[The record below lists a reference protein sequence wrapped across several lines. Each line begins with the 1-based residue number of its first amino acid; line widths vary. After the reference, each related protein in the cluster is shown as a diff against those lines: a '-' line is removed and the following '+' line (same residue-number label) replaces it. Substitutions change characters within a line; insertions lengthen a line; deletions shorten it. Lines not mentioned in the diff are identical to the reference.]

1 MKDRFIDKY
10 TDGYYSALLNCDNE
24 FFRNKESNYYKD
36 GKLYYTSL
44 DGSKKYVVSVYC
56 KLESGRLF
64 DLITNK
70 EYINAGPLRKLDGVT
85 YWGLHKEDV
94 SVVKNS
100 LSSMDKDAIKGYVSF
115 VERLD
120 RYSKEQYMIGKIE
133 NEILEL
139 DNEFKRRVNEVY
151 KDYVDNYYANYVMGK
166 YNRGCALRREDTEV
180 NRRLDLEEDSYFMAV
195 INNNTSE
202 ENIILEDGNGDSLGI
217 YCKNVNGRIYDVITG
232 DEYVFAKKEDSCEV
246 GYVTYNTLYPCDI
259 KEVYEQLRM
268 LNDEKIESYVSAI
281 NDIKFHT
288 YMNNVIYKE
297 LVNAGKIY
305 KEMTE
310 DKDNDKCIKNKK
322 TK

>member
-10 TDGYYSALLNCDNE
+10 SDGYYSALLNCDNE

-36 GKLYYTSL
+36 GKLYYTNL
-44 DGSKKYVVSVYC
+44 DGSKNYCTSVYC
-56 KLESGRLF
+56 KLENGRLF

-70 EYINAGPLRKLDGVT
+70 EYINSSPLKRLEGIT
-85 YWGLHKEDV
+85 YCGLHKEDV

-115 VERLD
+115 MERLD

-139 DNEFKRRVNEVY
+139 DNEFKRRVSEVY
-151 KDYVDNYYANYVMGK
+151 KDYVDSYYTNYVMGK
-166 YNRGCALRREDTEV
+166 YNRGCVVRIEDTEV
-180 NRRLDLEEDSYFMAV
+180 DRRLDLEEKSYFMAV

-202 ENIILEDGNGDSLGI
+202 ENIRLEDGNSLSI

-232 DEYVFAKKEDSCEV
+232 DEYVFAKEEDSCKV
-246 GYVTYNTLYPCDI
+246 RYVTYNTLYPCDI
-259 KEVYEQLRM
+259 KEVYEQLSK
-268 LNDEKIESYVSAI
+268 LNDDKIESYVSAI

-288 YMNNVIYKE
+288 YMENVIYKE

-305 KEMTE
+305 KEMME
-310 DKDNDKCIKNKK
+310 DKDSDKGISFKK